1 MRRYTIEVDQ
11 EVFAYLDA
19 EANHRLETHNTVL
32 RRKLS
37 FSLQVSLPARRSTG
51 ASAPPATTG
60 LPDLPPRT
68 PAALEQ
74 ILSVVHLVRANGRT
88 RSEATGDV
96 AKRMGVTP
104 QTVNDKYGR
113 QLGLTAD
120 RFDVLLDDQSL
131 RELELLLKTRF
142 PGHSETVQRVLT
154 ALRPA
159 PA

>member
-1 MRRYTIEVDQ
+1 M
-11 EVFAYLDA
+11 
-19 EANHRLETHNTVL
+19 
-32 RRKLS
+32 
-37 FSLQVSLPARRSTG
+37 
-51 ASAPPATTG
+51 
-60 LPDLPPRT
+60 
-68 PAALEQ
+68 
-74 ILSVVHLVRANGRT
+74 RANGRT